1 MKQATNSIMGIFIT
15 RNANK
20 PTSTEAISIG
30 PKIAEVNTSFCLENE
45 TDILTTLV
53 SLTLP

>member
-30 PKIAEVNTSFCLENE
+30 PKTAEVNTSFCLENV